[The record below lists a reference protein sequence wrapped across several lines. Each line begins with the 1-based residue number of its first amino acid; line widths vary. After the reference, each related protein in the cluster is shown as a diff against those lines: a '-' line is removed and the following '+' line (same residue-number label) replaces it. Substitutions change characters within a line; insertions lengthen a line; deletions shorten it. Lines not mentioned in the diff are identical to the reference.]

1 MKNIKV
7 LIVEDEWIVSEEI
20 KELLTQSGFQVVG
33 QAEDAESALQI
44 LAEDEADVALL
55 DINIKGG
62 IDGIQL
68 AHEIIQKYNSALIFL
83 TAFDDE
89 HFINRAKEI
98 KPAAY
103 IVKPFQARNLEMAIE
118 MAFNNLLEND
128 IASREDSYVISDHIF
143 LRDNSRFKK
152 IALEDITYVEAVG
165 SYTDIYT
172 SAGKFTLSTNL
183 KAFENQ
189 VDHPDFMRVHRSY
202 VVNLSHVDE
211 LEGNRLFIN
220 QVPIPIS
227 STHKEAFLS
236 KFKFL

>member
-83 TAFDDE
+83 SAYDDE
-89 HFINRAKEI
+89 HFINRQK
-98 KPAAY
+98 
-103 IVKPFQARNLEMAIE
+103 R
-118 MAFNNLLEND
+118 
-128 IASREDSYVISDHIF
+128 
-143 LRDNSRFKK
+143 
-152 IALEDITYVEAVG
+152 
-165 SYTDIYT
+165 
-172 SAGKFTLSTNL
+172 
-183 KAFENQ
+183 
-189 VDHPDFMRVHRSY
+189 
-202 VVNLSHVDE
+202 
-211 LEGNRLFIN
+211 
-220 QVPIPIS
+220 
-227 STHKEAFLS
+227 
-236 KFKFL
+236 